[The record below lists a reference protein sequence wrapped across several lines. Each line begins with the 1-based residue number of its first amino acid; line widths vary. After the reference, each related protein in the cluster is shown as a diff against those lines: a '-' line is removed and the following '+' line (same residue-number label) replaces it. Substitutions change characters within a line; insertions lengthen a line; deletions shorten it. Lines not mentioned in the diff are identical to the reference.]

1 MAKNKK
7 TRTLVTQEIVDDFRS
22 NLIKGNLKPGDKLLE
37 EELIEKYSSSRTT
50 VREAMKT
57 LKALGVVETHWG
69 KGSYITKDISSAIVE
84 PLIFSLIL
92 KDRPPKQLVE
102 LREMLEVGILEIILE
117 KVTDEDVKRMEKAI
131 TNLELDT
138 KNRVTD
144 TEVLMKHDLDFHYAF
159 IEVAHNPL
167 IEKVGR
173 AVYEM
178 FLSSIHKSVQTANAT
193 KRGMIHHRE
202 ILEGIKEKNFDKA
215 KEAIRES
222 LEDWAQHGL

>member
-1 MAKNKK
+1 M
-7 TRTLVTQEIVDDFRS
+7 QEIVDDFRS

-69 KGSYITKDISSAIVE
+69 KGSYITKD
-84 PLIFSLIL
+84 
-92 KDRPPKQLVE
+92 
-102 LREMLEVGILEIILE
+102 LEIILE
-117 KVTDEDVKRMEKAI
+117 KITDEDIRTMEKAVR
-131 TNLELDT
+131 NLELDT

-144 TEVLMKHDLDFHYAF
+144 TEAITKHDLDFHYAF

-173 AVYEM
+173 AIYEM
-178 FLSSIHKSVQTANAT
+178 FLSSIKKSVQTSNAT
-193 KRGMIHHRE
+193 KRGMVHHRE

>member
-1 MAKNKK
+1 MAKNK
-7 TRTLVTQEIVDDFRS
+7 RMRPLIMQEIVDDLRK
-22 NLIKGNLKPGDKLLE
+22 NLIEGKLKPGDRILE
-37 EELIEKYSSSRTT
+37 EELIEKYASSRTT

-69 KGSYITKDISSAIVE
+69 KGSYITKDISSTIVE

-92 KDRPPKQLVE
+92 KDRTPRQLLE

-117 KVTDEDVKRMEKAI
+117 KVTDEDIRRMEKAVR
-131 TNLELDT
+131 NLELDT
-138 KNRVTD
+138 ENRVTD

-167 IEKVGR
+167 IEEVGR
-173 AVYEM
+173 TIYEM
-178 FLSSIHKSVQTANAT
+178 FLSSIKKSVQTTNAPT
-193 KRGMIHHRE
+193 RGMRYHRK

-215 KEAIRES
+215 KKAIRES